1 MTSIWPE
8 IKQKI
13 ILPKPDS
20 SDHDVSAHLKIN
32 VSPAIIEEKINKK
45 REKKLERVL
54 IFNRLQKEFKPT
66 EFYCESI
73 DCTAIIH

>member
-45 REKKLERVL
+45 REKKK
-54 IFNRLQKEFKPT
+54 FATFTDRLFS
-66 EFYCESI
+66 SI
-73 DCTAIIH
+73 SIPSILP

>member
-1 MTSIWPE
+1 MNRNHMTSIWPE

-20 SDHDVSAHLKIN
+20 SDHDVSAHLKVN

-45 REKKLERVL
+45 REKKLKPVL
-54 IFNRLQKEFKPT
+54 IFDPLHDN
-66 EFYCESI
+66 SG
-73 DCTAIIH
+73 